1 MIGIAYVMYTM
12 CSSKPLHGAS
22 FFRKIYNVYY
32 RKLWR
37 YLTMLTNSTIAVIVG
52 ILVFGFYAAA
62 VTWTIYNIK
71 KAEVKK

>member
-22 FFRKIYNVYY
+22 FFANFTTYIIE
-32 RKLWR
+32 KLWR

-62 VTWTIYNIK
+62 ATWTIYMTK
-71 KAEVKK
+71 KMEVKE